1 MFLTLELGTW
11 GYCNANKLF
20 TEYWTT
26 NIQKDI
32 VMQTNLKD
40 YVTENIQKN
49 IVLQILNKSKQ
60 NKLKRL
66 LYSKY
71 TKGHCNNERIIL
83 SSLL

>member
-1 MFLTLELGTW
+1 
-11 GYCNANKLF
+11 
-20 TEYWTT
+20 
-26 NIQKDI
+26 
-32 VMQTNLKD
+32 MQTNLKD